1 MRLSCFALGVLI
13 VGSSLARAD
22 EPALSEPALERALES
37 GCSFFVA
44 RIEAVGA
51 EEDKCR
57 FLVKVVRV
65 FVAGD
70 LAKQETNGPL
80 EILAP
85 AAYGNALE
93 AGTCYAMFVRQDAPY
108 GFSWLFRDDAFKI
121 DPADR
126 ETVKRLHDL
135 ADRVYTRTSMLRFR
149 RGKAL
154 AGGELPDLRE
164 DLASLCKQFKDH
176 PARRGEL
183 GRRIVESDLG
193 SRVDDSKPLSATRV
207 YLPPK
212 TPWNRGQMVALL
224 GYPSWTCGWT
234 CLWCC
239 DERVDSDRGGGEM
252 EVLSATFDPNERAVC
267 VVYEMQERSKWVG
280 SIGFPRDAE
289 GGDAAR
295 VARSFQ
301 EALRRSDWGKA
312 LSLCSQRVKAETPG
326 ADSAEA
332 FFRRFVPVEQIAS
345 FGGRRPGEFSS
356 GSGHATRVSCRVE
369 IPVPG
374 QQWSVGWPWTLVRVG
389 QVWAVDFEPIALD
402 TFIRKE
408 LLKREFMDRPVRMKP
423 EKFSRAV
430 EFRLSPIDYEFVIG
444 APMRF
449 RVEMKNVGDDPI
461 PYRWSSAVMTGDPML
476 VTDPEGETVPYVDAP
491 YQISV
496 VWDAI
501 LPGETVVF
509 ADSYDVTTQYRIV
522 RPGRYRFQFRG
533 WPRDSELSN
542 VCEVEV
548 KPGILSD
555 AERISERLLGVM
567 PAGWQFERMLSLPHG
582 EEDAPGAG
590 GRFFNL
596 IGRRD
601 GKGGDAGV
609 FLVLLKETEPADAD
623 PWLKEHYDLWGLCP
637 CGLVYARVNEAAQ
650 LWPSHRAQLERAL
663 EIKPPPGQ

>member
-1 MRLSCFALGVLI
+1 M
-13 VGSSLARAD
+13 
-22 EPALSEPALERALES
+22 
-37 GCSFFVA
+37 GCSLVVA
-44 RIEAVGA
+44 EIRS
-51 EEDKCR
+51 
-57 FLVKVVRV
+57 VRCDDRMYYYNAKIARTI
-65 FVAGD
+65 VAGD
-70 LAKQETNGPL
+70 LTKEEANRTWDLFAG
-80 EILAP
+80 AS
-85 AAYGNALE
+85 YGDAMKT
-93 AGTCYAMFVRQDAPY
+93 GSCYAMFISRDCPY
-108 GFSWLFRDDAFKI
+108 GFAWAFRADVIEI
-121 DPADR
+121 DPLDT
-126 ETVKRLHDL
+126 ETPKRLVRA
-135 ADRVYTRTSMLRFR
+135 ADRVYAGTSILRFR
-149 RGKAL
+149 RTRPWSSI
-154 AGGELPDLRE
+154 EMPNLPE
-164 DLASLCKQFKDH
+164 ELASLCKEFRDN
-176 PARRGEL
+176 P
-183 GRRIVESDLG
+183 GRRAEIARKIAESDLG
-193 SRVDDSKPLSATRV
+193 SRIDESRPTSSIRTF
-207 YLPPK
+207 LPPRIACSRK
-212 TPWNRGQMVALL
+212 QMLSLL
-224 GYPSWTCGWT
+224 GYPTWTSGWT
-234 CLWCC
+234 YSWRC
-239 DERVDSDRGGGEM
+239 DDQVNPAQDGGQIGI
-252 EVLSATFDPNERAVC
+252 LSVTFDPNEQAVR
-267 VVYEMQERSKWVG
+267 VLHGMEERSKW
-280 SIGFPRDAE
+280 IRPARRDDFLAQAE
-289 GGDAAR
+289 GDPAG
-295 VARSFQ
+295 VARAFQ
-301 EALRRSDWGKA
+301 EALKTSDWEKA
-312 LSLCSQRVKAETPG
+312 LSCCSARVKAEE
-326 ADSAEA
+326 ARSDSREA
-332 FFRRFVPVEQIAS
+332 FFKRFVPVEQIAA

-509 ADSYDVTTQYRIV
+509 ADSYDVTKQYRIV